1 MTTPTSRRSISAR
14 ALFIALPIVALLA
27 WGGLLLFTRYV
38 PPQST
43 LAFIIFF
50 TLSGVALFCTL
61 APLIHLV
68 TRGILARRHVRPP
81 VINHA
86 LREALLISIWIV
98 FNLSLRVLH
107 SWNFF
112 TAIVSFGIIIVS
124 EILALGRK

>member
-14 ALFIALPIVALLA
+14 SLFIALPIGALLA

-50 TLSGVALFCTL
+50 TLLGVALFCTL

-68 TRGILARRHVRPP
+68 TRGILARRHAHP

-112 TAIVSFGIIIVS
+112 TAI
-124 EILALGRK
+124 

>member
-27 WGGLLLFTRYV
+27 WGGLLLFTHYV

-50 TLSGVALFCTL
+50 TLSGMALFCTL

-68 TRGILARRHVRPP
+68 TRGILARRHARP

-112 TAIVSFGIIIVS
+112 TAIVSFGIIIVG